1 MVPLYFFLLFEHLF
15 CVFCLLTILYFYAT
29 IVIESRGVK
38 GIRVR
43 AHKSKET
50 KEKKVYILIPFSY
63 CSCYNI
69 LVPREQK
76 EGMNHE

>member
-1 MVPLYFFLLFEHLF
+1 M
-15 CVFCLLTILYFYAT
+15 
-29 IVIESRGVK
+29 K
-38 GIRVR
+38 GVR
-43 AHKSKET
+43 ARAQPEHKRT

>member
-1 MVPLYFFLLFEHLF
+1 MRTLR
-15 CVFCLLTILYFYAT
+15 A
-29 IVIESRGVK
+29 
-38 GIRVR
+38 R
-43 AHKSKET
+43 AHKSTKT

>member
-1 MVPLYFFLLFEHLF
+1 M
-15 CVFCLLTILYFYAT
+15 
-29 IVIESRGVK
+29 K
-38 GIRVR
+38 GIRAR
-43 AHKSKET
+43 AHNSEKP

-76 EGMNHE
+76 EGMNYE